1 MDTESIQKT
10 FKIFHFATPYAILI
24 KLTSD
29 IYLNKVLYLAKFWDV
44 LIRCKINQK
53 IIFLVQFRPFLNTS
67 LNCSISDA
75 LE

>member
-44 LIRCKINQK
+44 SHR
-53 IIFLVQFRPFLNTS
+53 V
-67 LNCSISDA
+67 
-75 LE
+75 